1 MWSSNGALGA
11 LPMTLRDAGGLVAR
25 WVYFLGR
32 RVLSAAVAMLGVTV
46 LVFIVTHLMGDPVYL
61 IIGQRGTSEQIS
73 QLRHTLGY
81 DRPIWVQYLSYMS
94 DLLHMN
100 LGISVYTQQAV
111 TAEIAQRFPST
122 VELTVAAMLLG
133 LAWTVPLGV
142 ASAVRPGGLL
152 DRLSRAVVEF
162 GVAMPSFWLGLL
174 LLFVFYYILHIA
186 PTPVGELDFNI
197 ATPPH
202 VTGLVVLDSALS
214 GDVPAL
220 VSALTHLALPAVTLA
235 VTACPPILQL
245 TRNTMMDVLRSD
257 YVRGARSLGLPR
269 RIVYW
274 KYALK
279 NALLPVITM
288 SAMTFGYLLGGTVL
302 VETVFAWPGIGR
314 YAVQSMERFD
324 YSPVLG
330 IVLLAAAAYITVYFL
345 ADLLNLLID
354 PRARAT

>member
-1 MWSSNGALGA
+1 MMIRS
-11 LPMTLRDAGGLVAR
+11 AGQLVFQ
-25 WVYFLGR
+25 WGFFIGR
-32 RVLSAAVAMLGVTV
+32 RVMSAAAAMLGVTV

-61 IIGQRGTSEQIS
+61 IIGQRGTAAQIT
-73 QLRHTLGY
+73 QLRHVLGY
-81 DRPIWVQYLSYMS
+81 DRPIWAQYITYMS
-94 DLLHMN
+94 DVLHMN
-100 LGISVYTQQAV
+100 LGTSVYTQQPV
-111 TAEIAQRFPST
+111 ISEIAQRFPST
-122 VELTVAAMLLG
+122 VELTVAAMILG
-133 LAWTVPLGV
+133 LGWTIPLGV
-142 ASAVRPGGLL
+142 ASAVRPGGLI
-152 DRLSRAVVEF
+152 DKVSQSIVEF

-174 LLFVFYYILHIA
+174 LLFVFYYILKVA

-197 ATPPH
+197 AAPTRI
-202 VTGLVVLDSALS
+202 TGLVVVDSALS

-220 VSALTHLALPAVTLA
+220 VSSLTHLALPAITLA
-235 VTACPPILQL
+235 LTACPPILQL
-245 TRNTMMDVLRSD
+245 TRNTMIEVLRSD

-274 KYALK
+274 KYALR

-330 IVLLAAAAYITVYFL
+330 VVLLAAAAYITVYFL
-345 ADLLNLLID
+345 ADLLNLLVD
-354 PRARAT
+354 PRTRAA